1 MSLKKIYPLILCGGT
16 GSRLWPLSNANYP
29 KQFLEFED
37 KALLVNT
44 MIRVKKKHFHPPVI
58 VGNFQHRFIIKNKL
72 DKENI
77 KYNSILLEPIQ
88 RNTMASILLGSLMIK
103 DLDPNALVLVL
114 PSDHLIKK
122 DKKFNEILLSFL
134 KLDELD
140 DIITFGIKPTSP
152 SSDYGYIK
160 KSNSKKSNSFVIKEF
175 IEKPKPLIAK
185 KLIKEGNWFWNSG
198 MFLFNIKTLFREAN
212 IISSKNIEVLN
223 KVYDKKS
230 KDAFFYFFK
239 SEIFKLIEG
248 ISFDNAI
255 MEKTK
260 KALVKPVDLSWSD
273 IGTWNSF
280 LKNKKLDKNKNIKVG
295 ENIFAENCSDS
306 IIFKSDNN
314 KKVVL
319 LGMDN
324 IVFIE
329 HDDSLLISKKD
340 KITSLKDLLKKKNS
354 QFLNISSKV
363 FRPWGEYKTIYNDH
377 NFLVKILTI
386 YPKSQ
391 ISLQYHNHRS
401 EHWIITKGVATITK
415 GEKIFELK
423 ENQSTYID
431 KGEIHRIENKKN
443 QVLVIVEVQAGKK
456 ISEQD
461 IIRLDDIYGRNVK
474 KK

>member
-37 KALLVNT
+37 KPLLVDT

-88 RNTMASILLGSLMIK
+88 KNTMASILLGSLMIK

-248 ISFDNAI
+248 ISFDNTI
-255 MEKTK
+255 M
-260 KALVKPVDLSWSD
+260 
-273 IGTWNSF
+273 
-280 LKNKKLDKNKNIKVG
+280 
-295 ENIFAENCSDS
+295 
-306 IIFKSDNN
+306 
-314 KKVVL
+314 
-319 LGMDN
+319 
-324 IVFIE
+324 
-329 HDDSLLISKKD
+329 
-340 KITSLKDLLKKKNS
+340 
-354 QFLNISSKV
+354 
-363 FRPWGEYKTIYNDH
+363 Y
-377 NFLVKILTI
+377 
-386 YPKSQ
+386 
-391 ISLQYHNHRS
+391 
-401 EHWIITKGVATITK
+401 
-415 GEKIFELK
+415 
-423 ENQSTYID
+423 
-431 KGEIHRIENKKN
+431 
-443 QVLVIVEVQAGKK
+443 
-456 ISEQD
+456 
-461 IIRLDDIYGRNVK
+461 
-474 KK
+474 